1 MTDPSLDIAKQS
13 LSEYHIDNLK
23 NASGGKLRA
32 IQLQPSRS
40 WILVGGIVTA
50 VWLLDSVAATMLW
63 SSGIIDAFLLQ
74 VPATAVYTR
83 LVTLLLATAAALFLV
98 RSLAASQL
106 DRALQRSSKWFST
119 TLKSIGAALIAVDK
133 RGRVIF
139 MNSVAQTLTGWR
151 LEHAIDQP
159 LANVCRLMKH
169 GKDWDHAAILQQ
181 LISEGTPV
189 TFDSD
194 TRLQNADGSE
204 PNVTG
209 NANPIIDSEG
219 EIIGSVFA
227 LHDITAA
234 KQDEQTRIR
243 LATVVD
249 QADDAILIANTEG
262 IVEYVNPS
270 FEKVSGFTDDE
281 LVGTHVN
288 RFRSEIHDEQ
298 FFAAVGQTLKLDRVW
313 RGHLTLQRNDDTRR
327 QLQSSITPIADV
339 DGNTIDYVS
348 INHDITH
355 EVELQQQLVQAQ
367 KMEAVGRLAGGIAHD
382 FNNILTV
389 IKGYVSLIAGTIDK
403 EDKVSRFVN
412 ELAKAGDSAAM
423 LTQQLLSFSRKDALQ
438 ATVTNP
444 NTTINDMSKM
454 LRRLIAANVELN
466 LALDDDL
473 GCVKVDCGQLGQAI
487 MNLVVNASDAMP
499 DGGKVDIRTH
509 AISLGSKEVAN
520 LEAGSYARI
529 DVCDNGFGMNEATL
543 QRIFEPFFTT
553 KQVGKGTGLGLAM
566 VYSFVNQMGGD
577 VEAHSAPKKG
587 TRFSLYLPI
596 VDEIETAAKQRSFGS
611 VTGTGGHET
620 ILVVEDD
627 PQILDLTTGL
637 LESRGYTVLRAC
649 NGKEAL
655 DTFDKASR
663 VDMML
668 TDIVMPHLNGFKL
681 ADQISKRRP
690 ELPIL
695 FMSGRIDDDSCRDRD
710 ISTLADSLLQKPFAP
725 SKLLQRVRT
734 TLDRAS

>member
-1 MTDPSLDIAKQS
+1 MTDPSLDVPKQS

-23 NASGGKLRA
+23 NAGDGQLHA
-32 IQLQPSRS
+32 MHLQPSRG
-40 WILVGGIVTA
+40 WLLVGGVA
-50 VWLLDSVAATMLW
+50 AAAWLLDSVAATMLW
-63 SSGIIDAFLLQ
+63 SSSIVDAFLLQ
-74 VPATAVYTR
+74 LPATAVYTR
-83 LVTLLLATAAALFLV
+83 LAILLLATTAALFLF

-139 MNSVAQTLTGWR
+139 MNPVAQTLTGWR

-159 LANVCRLMKH
+159 LANVCRLMRH
-169 GKDWDHAAILQQ
+169 GKDWDHAAVLQR
-181 LISEGTPV
+181 LIREGTPV

-194 TRLQNADGSE
+194 TRLQNANGSE

-234 KQDEQTRIR
+234 KEAEQTRIR

-270 FEKVSGFTDDE
+270 FEKVSGFTNDE
-281 LVGTHVN
+281 VVGTHVN
-288 RFRSEIHDEQ
+288 RFRSDVHDEQ
-298 FFAAVGQTLKLDRVW
+298 FFEVVGQTLKLDRVW
-313 RGHLTLQRNDDTRR
+313 RGHLILQHSDGTRR

-339 DGNTIDYVS
+339 DGNTVDYVS

-355 EVELQQQLVQAQ
+355 ELELQQQLVQSQ

-389 IKGYVSLIAGTIDK
+389 IKGYVALIAGTIDK

-412 ELAKAGDSAAM
+412 ELAKASDSAAM
-423 LTQQLLSFSRKDALQ
+423 LTQQLLAFSRKDALQ
-438 ATVTNP
+438 ATVTNL

-466 LALDDDL
+466 LVLDDDL
-473 GCVKVDCGQLGQAI
+473 GCVRVDCGQLGQAI

-499 DGGKVDIRTH
+499 DGGKVDIRTLTT
-509 AISLGSKEVAN
+509 SLGTGEIAN
-520 LEAGSYARI
+520 LEPGSYARI
-529 DVCDNGFGMNEATL
+529 DVSDNGFGMDEATL

-553 KQVGKGTGLGLAM
+553 KQIGKGTGLGLAM
-566 VYSFVNQMGGD
+566 VYSFVHQMGGD
-577 VEAHSAPKKG
+577 IEAHSTPQKG
-587 TRFSLYLPI
+587 TRFSIYLPT
-596 VDEIETAAKQRSFGS
+596 VDEIEVAAKKRPLENII
-611 VTGTGGHET
+611 GGHET

-627 PQILDLTTGL
+627 PQILDLTSGV

-649 NGKEAL
+649 DGKEAL
-655 DTFDKASR
+655 DTFDKAGR

-681 ADQISKRRP
+681 ADQISKRQP

-725 SKLLQRVRT
+725 SKLLQRVRM

>member
-1 MTDPSLDIAKQS
+1 MTDPSLDVAKQS

-23 NASGGKLRA
+23 NAGNGQLRA
-32 IQLQPSRS
+32 IHLQPSRG
-40 WILVGGIVTA
+40 WLLVGGVA
-50 VWLLDSVAATMLW
+50 AAAWLLDTVAAAMLW
-63 SSGIIDAFLLQ
+63 SSTVADAFLLQ
-74 VPATAVYTR
+74 LPATAVYTR
-83 LVTLLLATAAALFLV
+83 LAVLLLATAAALFLF

-139 MNSVAQTLTGWR
+139 MNPVAQTLTGWR

-159 LANVCRLMKH
+159 LANVCRLIRH
-169 GKDWDHAAILQQ
+169 GRDWDHAAILER
-181 LISEGTPV
+181 LVREGTPV

-194 TRLQNADGSE
+194 TQLQSADGGE

-234 KQDEQTRIR
+234 KQAEQTRIR

-249 QADDAILIANTEG
+249 QADDAILIANTKG
-262 IVEYVNPS
+262 VVEYVNPS

-281 LVGTHVN
+281 IVGTHVD
-288 RFRSEIHDEQ
+288 RFRNEVHDDQ
-298 FFAAVGQTLKLDRVW
+298 FFEAIGQTLKLDRVW
-313 RGHLTLQRNDDTRR
+313 RGHLTLQRSDGTRC
-327 QLQSSITPIADV
+327 QLQSSITPITDA
-339 DGNTIDYVS
+339 DGNIIDYVS

-389 IKGYVSLIAGTIDK
+389 IKGYVSLIAGAINK

-423 LTQQLLSFSRKDALQ
+423 LTQQLLAFSRKDALQ
-438 ATVTNP
+438 ATVANP

-454 LRRLIAANVELN
+454 LQRLIAANVELN

-473 GCVKVDCGQLGQAI
+473 GCVRVDCGQLGQAI

-499 DGGKVDIRTH
+499 DGGRVDIRTLTT
-509 AISLGSKEVAN
+509 SLDSGEIAN
-520 LEAGSYARI
+520 LEAGSYVRI
-529 DVCDNGFGMNEATL
+529 DVRDTGLGMDEVTL

-566 VYSFVNQMGGD
+566 VDSFVHQMGGD
-577 VEAHSAPKKG
+577 IEVHSAPQQG
-587 TRFSLYLPI
+587 TRFSLYLPA
-596 VDEIETAAKQRSFGS
+596 VDEIEVAAKEQPPGNI
-611 VTGTGGHET
+611 TGGHET

-627 PQILDLTTGL
+627 PQILDLTTGV
-637 LESRGYTVLRAC
+637 LESRGYTVLRASD
-649 NGKEAL
+649 GREAL
-655 DTFDKASR
+655 DTFDKASDI
-663 VDMML
+663 DMML

-681 ADQISKRRP
+681 ADQISQRRP

-710 ISTLADSLLQKPFAP
+710 ISALADSLLQKPFAP

>member
-1 MTDPSLDIAKQS
+1 MADPSMDVAKQS

-23 NASGGKLRA
+23 NAGNGHLRA
-32 IQLQPSRS
+32 MHLQPSRG
-40 WILVGGIVTA
+40 WLLVGSLVA
-50 VWLLDSVAATMLW
+50 AAWLLDSVAATMLW
-63 SSGIIDAFLLQ
+63 SSSIVDAFLLQ
-74 VPATAVYTR
+74 VPAAAVYTR
-83 LVTLLLATAAALFLV
+83 LAVLLLATAAALFLF

-139 MNSVAQTLTGWR
+139 MNPVAQTLTGWR

-159 LANVCRLMKH
+159 LANVCQLVTH
-169 GKDWDHAAILQQ
+169 GKAWDHVAILQR
-181 LISEGTPV
+181 LIREGTPV
-189 TFDSD
+189 TFDSN

-204 PNVTG
+204 PDVTG

-234 KQDEQTRIR
+234 KQAEQTRIR

-262 IVEYVNPS
+262 LVEYVNPS

-281 LVGTHVN
+281 IVGTHVN
-288 RFRSEIHDEQ
+288 RFRSDVHDDQ
-298 FFAAVGQTLKLDRVW
+298 FFEAVGQTLKLGRVW
-313 RGHLTLQRNDDTRR
+313 RGHLTLERSDGTRC
-327 QLQSSITPIADV
+327 QMQSSITPIANA
-339 DGNTIDYVS
+339 DGNIIDYVS

-355 EVELQQQLVQAQ
+355 EVELQQQLVQSQ

-389 IKGYVSLIAGTIDK
+389 IKGYVSLIAGAIDE

-412 ELAKAGDSAAM
+412 ELAKASDSAAT
-423 LTQQLLSFSRKDALQ
+423 LTQQLLAFSRKDALQ

-444 NTTINDMSKM
+444 NSAINDMSKM

-466 LALDDDL
+466 LVLDDDL

-499 DGGKVDIRTH
+499 DGGQVDIRTLTT
-509 AISLGSKEVAN
+509 SLSSGEIAN
-520 LEAGSYARI
+520 LEAGSYVRI
-529 DVCDNGFGMNEATL
+529 DVRDTGFGMDEATL

-553 KQVGKGTGLGLAM
+553 KQIGKGTGLGLAM
-566 VYSFVNQMGGD
+566 VYSFVHQMGGD
-577 VEAHSAPKKG
+577 IEVHSAPQQG
-587 TRFSLYLPI
+587 TRFSIYLPT
-596 VDEIETAAKQRSFGS
+596 VDEIEVASKKRPLENIM
-611 VTGTGGHET
+611 GGHET

-627 PQILDLTTGL
+627 PQILDLTSGV

-649 NGKEAL
+649 DGKEAL

-663 VDMML
+663 VDLML

-681 ADQISKRRP
+681 ADQISKRQP

-734 TLDRAS
+734 TLDHAS

>member
-1 MTDPSLDIAKQS
+1 MTDPSLDVAKQS

-23 NASGGKLRA
+23 NDGDGQRRA
-32 IQLQPSRS
+32 MHLQPSRG
-40 WILVGGIVTA
+40 WILVGSVA
-50 VWLLDSVAATMLW
+50 AAAWLLDSVAATILW
-63 SSGIIDAFLLQ
+63 PSSISDAVLLQ
-74 VPATAVYTR
+74 LPATAVYTR
-83 LVTLLLATAAALFLV
+83 LAILLLATTTALFLF

-139 MNSVAQTLTGWR
+139 MNPVAQTLTGWR
-151 LEHAIDQP
+151 LEHAIDRP
-159 LANVCRLMKH
+159 LANVCRLVRH
-169 GKDWDHAAILQQ
+169 GRDWDHDAVLER
-181 LISEGTPV
+181 LIREGTPV

-194 TRLQNADGSE
+194 TRLQNADGFE

-234 KQDEQTRIR
+234 KQAEQTRIR

-270 FEKVSGFTDDE
+270 FEKVSGFTNDE
-281 LVGTHVN
+281 IVGTHVN
-288 RFRSEIHDEQ
+288 RFRSDVHDEQ
-298 FFAAVGQTLKLDRVW
+298 FFEAVGETLKLDRVW
-313 RGHLTLQRNDDTRR
+313 RGHLTLQRNDGTRR
-327 QLQSSITPIADV
+327 QLQSSITPIADA

-389 IKGYVSLIAGTIDK
+389 IKGYVALIAGAIDK

-412 ELAKAGDSAAM
+412 ELDKAGDSAVM
-423 LTQQLLSFSRKDALQ
+423 LTQQLLAFSRKDALQ
-438 ATVTNP
+438 ATVANP

-466 LALDDDL
+466 LVLDDDL
-473 GCVKVDCGQLGQAI
+473 GCVQVDCGQLGQAI

-499 DGGKVDIRTH
+499 DGGKVDIRTLTT
-509 AISLGSKEVAN
+509 SLGTGEIAK
-520 LEAGSYARI
+520 LKAGSYVRI
-529 DVCDNGFGMNEATL
+529 DVCDTGFGMDEATL

-566 VYSFVNQMGGD
+566 VYSFVHQMGGD
-577 VEAHSAPKKG
+577 IEAHSTPKKG
-587 TRFSLYLPI
+587 TRFSIYLPT
-596 VDEIETAAKQRSFGS
+596 VDEIEVVAKKRPLANI
-611 VTGTGGHET
+611 TGGHET

-627 PQILDLTTGL
+627 PQILDLTSGV

-655 DTFDKASR
+655 DTFDKACR
-663 VDMML
+663 IDMML

-681 ADQISKRRP
+681 ADQISKRQP

>member
-1 MTDPSLDIAKQS
+1 MTDPSLDVAKQS

-23 NASGGKLRA
+23 NAGDGQLRA
-32 IQLQPSRS
+32 IHLQPSRG
-40 WILVGGIVTA
+40 WLLVGSVA
-50 VWLLDSVAATMLW
+50 AAAWLLDTVAAAMLW
-63 SSGIIDAFLLQ
+63 SSSIVDAFLLQ
-74 VPATAVYTR
+74 LPATAVYTR
-83 LVTLLLATAAALFLV
+83 LAILLLATTAALFLF

-139 MNSVAQTLTGWR
+139 MNPVAQTLTGWR

-159 LANVCRLMKH
+159 LANVCRLMRH
-169 GKDWDHAAILQQ
+169 GRDWDHAAVLQR
-181 LISEGTPV
+181 LIREGTPV

-194 TRLQNADGSE
+194 TRLQNADGCE

-234 KQDEQTRIR
+234 KQAEQTRIR

-270 FEKVSGFTDDE
+270 FEKVSGFTNDE
-281 LVGTHVN
+281 VVGTHVN
-288 RFRSEIHDEQ
+288 RFRSDVHDEQ
-298 FFAAVGQTLKLDRVW
+298 FFEAVGETLKLDRVW
-313 RGHLTLQRNDDTRR
+313 RGHLTLQHSDGTRR
-327 QLQSSITPIADV
+327 QLQSSITPIANV

-389 IKGYVSLIAGTIDK
+389 IKGYVALIAGAIDK

-412 ELAKAGDSAAM
+412 ELDKAGDSAAM
-423 LTQQLLSFSRKDALQ
+423 LTQQLLAFSRKDALQ

-466 LALDDDL
+466 LVLDDDL
-473 GCVKVDCGQLGQAI
+473 GCVQVDCGQLGQAI

-499 DGGKVDIRTH
+499 DGGKVDIRTLTT
-509 AISLGSKEVAN
+509 SLGTGEIAN
-520 LEAGSYARI
+520 LKAGSYARI
-529 DVCDNGFGMNEATL
+529 DVCDTGFGMDKATL

-553 KQVGKGTGLGLAM
+553 KQIGKGTGLGLAM
-566 VYSFVNQMGGD
+566 VYSFVHQMGGD
-577 VEAHSAPKKG
+577 IEAHSTPQKG
-587 TRFSLYLPI
+587 TQFSIYLPT
-596 VDEIETAAKQRSFGS
+596 VDEIEVAAKKRPIENI
-611 VTGTGGHET
+611 TGGHET

-627 PQILDLTTGL
+627 PQILDLTSGV

-649 NGKEAL
+649 DGKEAL

-695 FMSGRIDDDSCRDRD
+695 FMSGRIDEDSCRDRD
-710 ISTLADSLLQKPFAP
+710 ISTLADSLLEKPFAP